1 MPLQKR
7 LPRALSREECRRLT
21 EAINKQSYR
30 LCCWCMYAL
39 GLRFSEALGL
49 RPESVDSKRM
59 LVRVVGKRNRERVVP
74 LPETLLVRLRD
85 YWLTHRNRQWL
96 FPKRHGQGPID
107 RKALRRAFQSARSRA
122 GLGAEVTPHCLRHS
136 YATHLLE
143 AGVGVGTVQI
153 LLGHASLRSTL
164 LYTHM
169 TEAMRE
175 QLHSKC
181 NEIFGEALPGG
192 PGR

>member
-1 MPLQKR
+1 
-7 LPRALSREECRRLT
+7 
-21 EAINKQSYR
+21 
-30 LCCWCMYAL
+30 
-39 GLRFSEALGL
+39 
-49 RPESVDSKRM
+49 M

-74 LPETLLVRLRD
+74 LPGALLVRLRD

-96 FPKRHGQGPID
+96 FPGLHGKSHIG
-107 RKALRRAFQSARSRA
+107 RKCLGRAFRSARSRA

-175 QLHSKC
+175 QLRSKC

>member
-1 MPLQKR
+1 
-7 LPRALSREECRRLT
+7 
-21 EAINKQSYR
+21 
-30 LCCWCMYAL
+30 
-39 GLRFSEALGL
+39 
-49 RPESVDSKRM
+49 M

-74 LPETLLVRLRD
+74 LPGALLVRLRD
-85 YWLTHRNRQWL
+85 YWMMHRSRQWL
-96 FPKRHGQGPID
+96 FPASQGSGHID
-107 RKALRRAFQSARSRA
+107 RKQLGRAFRSARSRA
-122 GLGAEVTPHCLRHS
+122 GLGAEITPHCLRHS

-143 AGVGVGTVQI
+143 SGVGVGTVQI

-169 TEAMRE
+169 TEAMRR
-175 QLHSKC
+175 QLHDKC

>member
-1 MPLQKR
+1 
-7 LPRALSREECRRLT
+7 
-21 EAINKQSYR
+21 
-30 LCCWCMYAL
+30 MYAL
-39 GLRFSEALGL
+39 GLRFSEALRL

-59 LVRVVGKRNRERVVP
+59 LVRVVGKRNRERAVP
-74 LPETLLVRLRD
+74 LPEALLLRLRD

-96 FPKRHGQGPID
+96 FPRRDGLGPID
-107 RKALRRAFQSARSRA
+107 RKSLRRAFQSGRSRA
-122 GLGAEVTPHCLRHS
+122 GLGVGVTPHCLRHS

-143 AGVGVGTVQI
+143 GGVGVGTVQI

-169 TEAMRE
+169 TEALRE
-175 QLHSKC
+175 QLHGKC
-181 NEIFGEALPGG
+181 NEIFGQALSGG

>member
-1 MPLQKR
+1 
-7 LPRALSREECRRLT
+7 
-21 EAINKQSYR
+21 
-30 LCCWCMYAL
+30 MYAL

-74 LPETLLVRLRD
+74 LPEALLVRLRD

-122 GLGAEVTPHCLRHS
+122 RLGAEVTPHCLRHS

-175 QLHSKC
+175 QLHNKC
-181 NEIFGEALPGG
+181 NEIFGEALPEGA
-192 PGR
+192 GR

>member
-1 MPLQKR
+1 
-7 LPRALSREECRRLT
+7 
-21 EAINKQSYR
+21 
-30 LCCWCMYAL
+30 MYVL

-74 LPETLLVRLRD
+74 LPKTLLVRLRD

-96 FPKRHGQGPID
+96 FPKRDGRGPID
-107 RKALRRAFQSARSRA
+107 RKSLRRAFGSGRSRA

-143 AGVGVGTVQI
+143 SGVGVGTVQV

-175 QLHSKC
+175 QLHNKC
-181 NEIFGEALPGG
+181 NEIFGEALPEGA
-192 PGR
+192 GR